1 MYGTEVGAP
10 ASPMAPRQGHGQY
23 TRMPLLSFVV
33 VPVSAAALT
42 TAVAVAA
49 LHAPLRHAMRERGL
63 GRWRVRDTLLTSPLF
78 VTGTA
83 LSALAANH
91 GMLRFAFDTQ
101 HHAGGGAHAAGS
113 VAAVC
118 AGVLMAAF
126 GLRAVAKLF

>member
-1 MYGTEVGAP
+1 MPPFPFAVLP
-10 ASPMAPRQGHGQY
+10 AC
-23 TRMPLLSFVV
+23 
-33 VPVSAAALT
+33 AAALT

-49 LHAPLRHAMRERGL
+49 LHVPLRHAMRERGL
-63 GRWRVRDTLLTSPLF
+63 GRWRLRDTLLTSPLF

-83 LSALAANH
+83 LAALAANL
-91 GMLRFAFDTQ
+91 GMLRFASDTQ
-101 HHAGGGAHAAGS
+101 HHAGWLAHAAGS